1 MLQATEYVQASR
13 MVSMSPSQ
21 TMQLPR
27 LQDVNLEPLWDD
39 EIDHRL
45 AMRHSLLFSVV
56 DGEKSAVVEEQ
67 ALAEALNY
75 LSKLNLNYRLYLV
88 DPDSFDRLKNKFM
101 EIQTGSDFD
110 EISTTSD
117 ELIEAESDL
126 LEFIQNSQDLL
137 SNEASAPIIKLVNS
151 LFFQAIKKGASDI
164 HIESGEYKG
173 EVRLRIEGALK
184 KHLDLDKSIIS
195 LAINRVKVISN
206 LDISEKRL
214 PQDGR
219 TQISIAGK
227 TLDVRVSVLPTYYGE
242 RVVMRILMQSESI
255 PSLEELGFKSELTN
269 HFYKLLNH
277 SHGMILVTGP
287 TGSGKS
293 TTLHSFL
300 QHIATPDKNII
311 TVEDPVEYSAGNI
324 NQIQVNSK
332 VGLTFASGL
341 RSILRQDPDVIMV
354 GEIRDSETAE
364 IALQSALTGHLLLST
379 LHTNDATSSLT
390 RLMDMG
396 IADYLLSSTIL
407 GVLAQRLV
415 RKLCP
420 ECKKR
425 STIQPIVVREL
436 NLPDE
441 GEYYAAEGCKACDFT
456 GYRGRQAVGELFI
469 LDDEVKEMLKKGLND
484 HEIRESMKKR
494 GMKTVSDKLK
504 DMMIDGTTSYEEAL
518 RVGLMDG

>member
-1 MLQATEYVQASR
+1 
-13 MVSMSPSQ
+13 
-21 TMQLPR
+21 MQIPKLN
-27 LQDVNLEPLWDD
+27 DVNLEPLWDE
-39 EIDHRL
+39 EIDHKL
-45 AMRHSLLFSVV
+45 AIRHSLLFSVV
-56 DGEKSAVVEEQ
+56 DGEKSAIVEEQ
-67 ALAEALNY
+67 TLAEALNY
-75 LSKLNLNYRLYLV
+75 LSKINLDYHLYLV
-88 DPDSFDRLKNKFM
+88 DKESFDRLKNKFL
-101 EIQTGSDFD
+101 EIQTGSDF
-110 EISTTSD
+110 EEMSATSD
-117 ELIEAESDL
+117 ELIEVESDL

-151 LFFQAIKKGASDI
+151 LFFQAIRKNASDI
-164 HIESGEYKG
+164 HIETGEYKG
-173 EVRLRIEGALK
+173 EVRLRIDGALK
-184 KHLDLDKSIIS
+184 KHLDLDKSIIT

-206 LDISEKRL
+206 LDISEKRI

-242 RVVMRILMQSESI
+242 RVVLRILMQSESI
-255 PSLEELGFKSELTN
+255 PSLEELGFKEELTN

-277 SHGMILVTGP
+277 AHGMILVTGP

-300 QHIATPDKNII
+300 QHIATPDKNVI
-311 TVEDPVEYSAGNI
+311 TVEDPVEYSAENI
-324 NQIQVNSK
+324 NQIQVNAK

-354 GEIRDSETAE
+354 GEIRDGETAE

-396 IADYLLSSTIL
+396 IADYLLSSTLL

-415 RKLCP
+415 RKLCT
-420 ECKKR
+420 ECKTR
-425 STIQPIVVREL
+425 TSLPSLMMEEL
-436 NLPDE
+436 NLPAT
-441 GEYYAAEGCKACDFT
+441 GNYYAAEGCKVCDFT
-456 GYRGRQAVGELFI
+456 GYKGRQAVGELFI
-469 LDDEVKEMLKKGLND
+469 LDDEVKEMLKKGFND

-494 GMKTVSDKLK
+494 GMQTISDKLK
-504 DMMIDGTTSYEEAL
+504 EMMASGVTSYEEAL
-518 RVGLMDG
+518 RVGLMDR

>member
-1 MLQATEYVQASR
+1 
-13 MVSMSPSQ
+13 
-21 TMQLPR
+21 MQIPR
-27 LQDVNLEPLWDD
+27 LKDVNLEPLWDE
-39 EIDHRL
+39 EIDHKL
-45 AMRHSLLFSVV
+45 AMRHSLLFSLI
-56 DGEKSAVVEEQ
+56 DDEKCAVVEEG
-67 ALAEALNY
+67 ALAEALNH
-75 LSKLNLNYRLYLV
+75 LARLNLNYRLYLV
-88 DPDSFDRLKNKFM
+88 DEESFERLKNKFQ

-110 EISTTSD
+110 EMSATSD
-117 ELIEAESDL
+117 ELIEVESDL

-151 LFFQAIKKGASDI
+151 LFFQAIKKDASDI
-164 HIESGEYKG
+164 HIETGEYKG
-173 EVRLRIEGALK
+173 EVRLRVDGALK
-184 KHLDLDKSIIS
+184 KHLDLEKSIIN
-195 LAINRVKVISN
+195 LVINRVKVISN

-255 PSLEELGFKSELTN
+255 PSLEELGFRRELTD

-277 SHGMILVTGP
+277 AHGMILVTGP

-300 QHIATPDKNII
+300 QHIATPDKNVI
-311 TVEDPVEYSAGNI
+311 TVEDPVEYSADNI

-415 RKLCP
+415 RKLCI
-420 ECKKR
+420 ECKEK
-425 STIQPIVVREL
+425 REL
-436 NLPDE
+436 SPVIMQELALPPHAS
-441 GEYYAAEGCKACDFT
+441 YYGAGGCKACDFT
-456 GYRGRQAVGELFI
+456 GYSGRQAVGELFVI
-469 LDDEVKEMLKKGLND
+469 DDEVKEMLKRGLND
-484 HEIRESMKKR
+484 HEIRESMKRR
-494 GMKTVSDKLK
+494 GMQTISDELRE
-504 DMMIDGTTSYEEAL
+504 MMIEGVTSYEEAL
-518 RVGLMDG
+518 RVGLMDR

>member
-1 MLQATEYVQASR
+1 
-13 MVSMSPSQ
+13 
-21 TMQLPR
+21 MQIPQLV
-27 LQDVNLEPLWDD
+27 DVNLEPLWDE
-39 EIDHRL
+39 EIDHKL
-45 AMRHSLLFSVV
+45 AMRHSLLFSVLE
-56 DGEKSAVVEEQ
+56 GEKSAIVEEER
-67 ALAEALNY
+67 LSEALNY
-75 LSKLNLNYRLYLV
+75 FAKLSLGYPLCMVDSESFKRLE
-88 DPDSFDRLKNKFM
+88 NKFL
-101 EIQTGSDFD
+101 EIQTGSDF
-110 EISTTSD
+110 EELSTTSD
-117 ELIEAESDL
+117 ELFEVESDL

-137 SNEASAPIIKLVNS
+137 SSEESAPIIKLVNS

-164 HIESGEYKG
+164 HIESAERKG
-173 EVRLRIEGALK
+173 EVRLRVDGALK
-184 KHLDLDKSIIS
+184 KHIDLDKNITA
-195 LAINRVKVISN
+195 LVINRVKVISN
-206 LDISEKRL
+206 LDISEKRV

-255 PSLEELGFKSELTN
+255 PSLEELGFRTELTEQ
-269 HFYKLLNH
+269 FYKLLNH

-311 TVEDPVEYSAGNI
+311 TVEDPVEYNAENI

-332 VGLTFASGL
+332 VGLTFSSGL

-396 IADYLLSSTIL
+396 IADYLLSSTLL
-407 GVLAQRLV
+407 GVLAQRLT
-415 RKLCP
+415 RKLCND
-420 ECKKR
+420 CKK
-425 STIQPIVVREL
+425 PVEL
-436 NLPDE
+436 SPFIMEELQLSPE
-441 GEYYAAEGCKACDFT
+441 GKYYKAEGCKVCDFT
-456 GYRGRQAVGELFI
+456 GYKGRQAVGELFEI
-469 LDDEVKEMLKKGLND
+469 DDEVKTMMKEGLND
-484 HEIRESMKKR
+484 HEIRDAMKQR
-494 GMKTVSDKLK
+494 GMQTISDKLK
-504 DMMIDGTTSYEEAL
+504 VMMAEGITSYEEAL
-518 RVGLMDG
+518 RVGLMDN